1 MCFATPPV
9 MRGRVVCECVDQT
22 ESATQDHPAA
32 YRYTRRTVLCTV
44 GPDILRSLSEREPS
58 ARQAD
63 VMVRGRDRGPG
74 QPLAQPFSF
83 HGAGARRGPSPSC
96 SPKVAFPPKRAA
108 RGVRRTSHCDTGG
121 SGRGSPA
128 AQGPRDE
135 GREGAPAWAGV
146 GRGRGRKGT
155 TLRQSSAELSPPTS
169 HSRGRLRTDP
179 TERISIS
186 HLRRARRSR
195 TLG

>member
-1 MCFATPPV
+1 MVGSCVSVWTKRRATAIIRP
-9 MRGRVVCECVDQT
+9 RIY
-22 ESATQDHPAA
+22 
-32 YRYTRRTVLCTV
+32 YRLYTV

-58 ARQAD
+58 VRQAD

-74 QPLAQPFSF
+74 QPLAQPDSATFNF
-83 HGAGARRGPSPSC
+83 HGAGAARGAGPLRSC

-155 TLRQSSAELSPPTS
+155 TLRQSSAELSPTTS

>member
-22 ESATQDHPAA
+22 ETATQSSGRV
-32 YRYTRRTVLCTV
+32 YTVLCTV

-63 VMVRGRDRGPG
+63 VMVRGRDRVPG

-83 HGAGARRGPSPSC
+83 HGAGEPRGRGRGPSPSC